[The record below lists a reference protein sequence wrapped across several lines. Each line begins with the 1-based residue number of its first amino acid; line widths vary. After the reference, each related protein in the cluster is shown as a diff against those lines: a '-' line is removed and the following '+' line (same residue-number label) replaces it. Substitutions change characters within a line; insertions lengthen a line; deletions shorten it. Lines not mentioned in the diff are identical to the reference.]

1 MEIDEQ
7 YMWRCLEL
15 AQYGRFDVAP
25 NPMVGSVLVYKDKI
39 IGEGY
44 HRRCGE
50 GHAEVNA
57 IASVKNEELL
67 RQATMYVSLEP
78 CSHYGKTPPCVEL
91 ILSKGIPRVVVA
103 CLDPFVKVAGRG
115 VKRLREAG
123 VEVVTGVLEKEAQ
136 KLNVLFMT
144 AHTHQRPYVLLK
156 WAQSVDGFMDGYRK
170 DKSTKP
176 IQLSNTI
183 RLQYNHRKRAEFQ
196 AIMVGTNTV
205 LLDNPS
211 LINRWWKGQ
220 PPLRITMDFKN
231 RLMPSLHLLDG
242 LYPTL
247 IFSFTK
253 EQVSQNLTYVKIK
266 ETAPILPQ
274 VLATLYEKGINSLIV
289 EGGSKL
295 LNSFIDAGLWD
306 ECQVERASVQLKKGV
321 ASPDIEKVAETFKC
335 VEINRYGTSHALKY
349 YK

>member
-1 MEIDEQ
+1 
-7 YMWRCLEL
+7 
-15 AQYGRFDVAP
+15 
-25 NPMVGSVLVYKDKI
+25 MVQPINQMCK
-39 IGEGY
+39 
-44 HRRCGE
+44 C
-50 GHAEVNA
+50 
-57 IASVKNEELL
+57 
-67 RQATMYVSLEP
+67 
-78 CSHYGKTPPCVEL
+78 
-91 ILSKGIPRVVVA
+91 
-103 CLDPFVKVAGRG
+103 
-115 VKRLREAG
+115 
-123 VEVVTGVLEKEAQ
+123 
-136 KLNVLFMT
+136 
-144 AHTHQRPYVLLK
+144 
-156 WAQSVDGFMDGYRK
+156 W
-170 DKSTKP
+170 KS
-176 IQLSNTI
+176 
-183 RLQYNHRKRAEFQ
+183 
-196 AIMVGTNTV
+196 
-205 LLDNPS
+205 
-211 LINRWWKGQ
+211 
-220 PPLRITMDFKN
+220 
-231 RLMPSLHLLDG
+231 SLHLLDG